1 MCAQQFRVFL
11 SAPDRIE
18 GVARRQRQ
26 EAERNEAQLAAWRR
40 PGARP
45 GPRQDAATDR
55 AAAYAEYVQRIQKR
69 MEGRMNYNGRPNTC
83 SLSCSRSTSGRGPR
97 VPGIDADDG

>member
-26 EAERNEAQLAAWRR
+26 EAERNEAQLEAWRR

-69 MEGRMNYNGRPNTC
+69 MEGRMNYTVAPTRA
-83 SLSCSRSTSGRGPR
+83 R
-97 VPGIDADDG
+97 